1 MAKSDMLHQCEM
13 CDFSTNDSVLWLKN
27 HKKSSVTFHCEKC
40 QYRSCTFQGLQI
52 HDAKTHSKNEQVIDD
67 GNVEVIDFT
76 EEISEDKQET
86 DDSNKILYKC
96 EMCDFSTNDS
106 DLWSKNHKKST
117 VTFQC
122 EKCQFKSC
130 TFRGLQFHDTETHS
144 KETDENEEMIQILFE
159 TKNQK
164 NFRENDLSKKHDV
177 AETQSNDEEENE
189 IIQQMYEPEEQ
200 QNFRENDFTKKD
212 KENKLK
218 KPEIKIIRKRQLS
231 GTNTPVTVVTNVIME
246 PSGNFHSRSEN
257 FKKSRPK
264 KLVKSNKLISRIFP

>member
-67 GNVEVIDFT
+67 ENVEVIDFT
-76 EEISEDKQET
+76 EEISEEKQET

-144 KETDENEEMIQILFE
+144 KETDENEEIIQLFE
-159 TKNQK
+159 TTKNQADKGSKNQK
-164 NFRENDLSKKHDV
+164 NFREIDLTKKHDDDV

-200 QNFRENDFTKKD
+200 QSFCENDFTKKD

-218 KPEIKIIRKRQLS
+218 KSEIKIIRKRQIS

-246 PSGNFHSRSEN
+246 HSGNFHSRSEN
-257 FKKSRPK
+257 F
-264 KLVKSNKLISRIFP
+264 